1 MHPTVLAEQKDLALK
16 RLRGA
21 AEAIAEKL
29 PLDAS
34 LLAGLSRQE
43 KRPEVQEL
51 FLVQGLADL
60 MEGIA
65 VAVGAEGK
73 KPEAAALPEP
83 VLEVAET
90 VTVETP
96 KRGRRKA

>member
-29 PLDAS
+29 DLDAS
-34 LLAGLSRQE
+34 LLAGISRQE

-73 KPEAAALPEP
+73 PEAAALPEP
-83 VLEVAET
+83 VLEAAET